1 MSNKDSIRSE
11 SRTLIFVYGT
21 LKRGFCRAH
30 HLAGQTFVGGAC
42 TSPQYLMYDC
52 GQYPGLIIDRKEG
65 ISIQGELWSVD
76 EKGVVLLDQVEG
88 VSENWFSREPIELIE
103 PTVDLPVQAYFFQ
116 GNVSRLPRYG
126 DNWIK
131 VT

>member
-1 MSNKDSIRSE
+1 MSNGESTSSE

-30 HLAGQTFVGGAC
+30 HLAGQTFVGEAC
-42 TSPQYLMYDC
+42 TSPHYLMYDC
-52 GQYPGLIIDRKEG
+52 GEYPGLIVDRKEG

-88 VSENWFSREPIELIE
+88 VSQNWFSREHIELIE
-103 PTVDLPVQAYFFQ
+103 PTVDQAVHAYFFQ
-116 GNVSRLPRYG
+116 GNVSSLPRYG